1 MVSFQS
7 CLVGF
12 LRVVITT
19 ENINDFL
26 PCVCARVKGLSNW
39 FCPFVSLSVCQSG
52 ENLTLNIDRVK

>member
-7 CLVGF
+7 CLVEF

-26 PCVCARVKGLSNW
+26 PCVCARVKGLSNL
-39 FCPFVSLSVCQSG
+39 FCPFVRLSVCQFVS
-52 ENLTLNIDRVK
+52 LVKI